1 MRRVGIMG
9 GTFDPIHMGHLSC
22 AEMARDA
29 CALDEVLFVT
39 AGNPNFKQDRRIA
52 PAKERH
58 AMVELAVQ
66 GNAAFS
72 ASDAEVEGAE
82 VAYTADTLA
91 RLSGERPD
99 AELFFI
105 MGTDS
110 LMTLAHWKR
119 ASRIAE
125 LACIICVSRP
135 GFMPDGTVLSS
146 LEEMG
151 FRIKMVEAPLLD
163 ISSSQIRARVARG
176 ETVRY
181 LVPDQVHGYLQ
192 ATGLYRKERA

>member
-1 MRRVGIMG
+1 MCRVGIMG
-9 GTFDPIHMGHLSC
+9 GTFDPIHLGHLAC

-29 CALDEVLFVT
+29 CGLDEVLFVT
-39 AGNPNFKQDRRIA
+39 AGNPHFKQDRRLA
-52 PAKERH
+52 PAQERH

-66 GNAAFS
+66 GNASFI
-72 ASDAEVEGAE
+72 ASDMEIGGTDVT
-82 VAYTADTLA
+82 YTADTLE
-91 RLSGERPD
+91 RLSSVRPH

-105 MGTDS
+105 MGADS

-135 GFMPDGTVLSS
+135 GFMLDGTVLSS
-146 LEEMG
+146 LEEAG
-151 FRIKMVEAPLLD
+151 FSITMVGAPLLD
-163 ISSSQIRARVARG
+163 ISSSQIRARVSRG

-181 LVPDQVHGYLQ
+181 LVPEPVHGYLQ
-192 ATGLYRKERA
+192 ETGLYRKERA

>member
-1 MRRVGIMG
+1 MVRLGVMG
-9 GTFDPIHMGHLSC
+9 GTFDPIHMGHLAC

-39 AGNPNFKQDRRIA
+39 AGNPNFKQDRQLA
-52 PAKERH
+52 PAWERH

-66 GNAAFS
+66 GNAAFV
-72 ASDAEVEGAE
+72 ASDAEIGGAGIT
-82 VAYTADTLA
+82 YTADTLA
-91 RLSGERPD
+91 RLACERPD

-105 MGTDS
+105 MGADS
-110 LMTLAHWKR
+110 LMTLSCWKS

-125 LACIICVSRP
+125 LAHIICVSRP
-135 GFMPDGTVLSS
+135 GFVAEGALLSS
-146 LEEMG
+146 LDVAG
-151 FRIKMVEAPLLD
+151 FSITMVEAPLLD
-163 ISSSQIRARVARG
+163 ISSSEVRARVARG

>member
-1 MRRVGIMG
+1 MVRLGVMG
-9 GTFDPIHMGHLSC
+9 GTFDPIHMGHLAC

-39 AGNPNFKQDRRIA
+39 AGNPNFKQDRQLA
-52 PAKERH
+52 PAWERH

-66 GNAAFS
+66 GNAAFV
-72 ASDAEVEGAE
+72 ASDAEIGGAGIT
-82 VAYTADTLA
+82 YTADTLA
-91 RLSGERPD
+91 RLACERPD
-99 AELFFI
+99 AKLFFI
-105 MGTDS
+105 MGADS
-110 LMTLAHWKR
+110 LMTLSCWKN

-125 LACIICVSRP
+125 LAHIICVSRP
-135 GFMPDGTVLSS
+135 GFVADGALLSS
-146 LEEMG
+146 LDVAG
-151 FRIKMVEAPLLD
+151 FSITMVEAPLLD
-163 ISSSQIRARVARG
+163 ISSSEVRARVARG